1 MTTAASHPA
10 PAAGASRTWPDDT
23 VVYPGAAA
31 VFGSNR
37 WDLTGLRTT
46 VNKPPSAH
54 LLDFTVGLPG
64 PWSLLA
70 RELCMCRIDVR
81 AARQAGIIIKRPA
94 QPLTSRTLTSHVR
107 RVAAFAA
114 QTGRGLPSTWTPPD
128 ADALLR
134 WHAERTRSH
143 RDLVKTV
150 ELARDLRR
158 FAPLLTAGG
167 LRFEPW
173 PGLAKE
179 QILTRVLGGSAPP
192 APEGTLTPLLP
203 LEAFIPLFLAARA
216 YVEVFAADIL
226 CLHRCFLRE
235 PGTHDRVPAAEAVRA
250 WAAHPGTRVPGCTE
264 RSAALAAAKT
274 RPGEPIWQVIARLAG
289 ASPKALRSG
298 CGPIIQELTDA
309 GRTWPGLGPVTAA
322 AERPDGSTGP
332 WRGPFETIGDL
343 NQERA
348 MLRAAAC
355 IVLVG
360 LTGMRD
366 SEAQEL
372 RRDAVH
378 DYYGTP
384 ALRTRRHKLRG
395 GEPEPVSWWACDLAI
410 AAYHVLEALSEHPDH
425 VIAGITRN
433 RRAGINARHA
443 MHSFAARINATIAT
457 TGLAPI
463 PDVRQLSPQVLRE
476 TAAYAMGRFTE
487 LGDLVTGYLFGHARA
502 TTTTTTTTTTASY
515 QRHQPADTW
524 NTRLRD
530 GETDTP
536 TALLDAIGT
545 LIESGKPVT
554 GARQAELRD
563 AALQVRATII
573 TDPARARRIAQLHQ
587 DTWHHG
593 DTVSCRFDPRL

>member
-250 WAAHPGTRVPGCTE
+250 WAAHPGTRVRGAPSDP
-264 RSAALAAAKT
+264 RPSRRR
-274 RPGEPIWQVIARLAG
+274 RPGPE
-289 ASPKALRSG
+289 SRSG
-298 CGPIIQELTDA
+298 
-309 GRTWPGLGPVTAA
+309 
-322 AERPDGSTGP
+322 
-332 WRGPFETIGDL
+332 
-343 NQERA
+343 
-348 MLRAAAC
+348 
-355 IVLVG
+355 
-360 LTGMRD
+360 
-366 SEAQEL
+366 
-372 RRDAVH
+372 
-378 DYYGTP
+378 
-384 ALRTRRHKLRG
+384 K
-395 GEPEPVSWWACDLAI
+395 
-410 AAYHVLEALSEHPDH
+410 
-425 VIAGITRN
+425 
-433 RRAGINARHA
+433 
-443 MHSFAARINATIAT
+443 
-457 TGLAPI
+457 
-463 PDVRQLSPQVLRE
+463 
-476 TAAYAMGRFTE
+476 
-487 LGDLVTGYLFGHARA
+487 
-502 TTTTTTTTTTASY
+502 
-515 QRHQPADTW
+515 
-524 NTRLRD
+524 
-530 GETDTP
+530 
-536 TALLDAIGT
+536 
-545 LIESGKPVT
+545 
-554 GARQAELRD
+554 
-563 AALQVRATII
+563 
-573 TDPARARRIAQLHQ
+573 
-587 DTWHHG
+587 
-593 DTVSCRFDPRL
+593 